1 MVREKQLNQ
10 ISVQELFHDLQDEMI
25 SKYNTNKRAI
35 QHPGAKGGT
44 TEINWVEWLRTYL
57 PKRYT
62 VDKGFVVDHE
72 GSISQE
78 IDVIIYDTQ
87 FCPFIFNHDGV
98 KYIPAE
104 SVYAVFEVK
113 PKLSSDYVKYAGEK
127 AKSVRV
133 LERTTKPIVGAERNL
148 TAKRPKEIICGL
160 LTASSSWGLKTE
172 ENKLIGSLSK
182 DVESRLDL
190 VCCLQTKSYKLDY
203 LRDKITS
210 SSSTENESLI
220 FFFVNLFVKLQDMGN
235 PPAMDIMAY
244 AKAMDSISLKK

>member
-1 MVREKQLNQ
+1 MVKEKGQQ
-10 ISVQELFHDLQDEMI
+10 KIDVKELFADLQGEMI
-25 SKYNTNKRAI
+25 AKHKTNSKNVP
-35 QHPGAKGGT
+35 HPGTKGDV
-44 TEINWVEWLRTYL
+44 TEINWIEWLRSYL

-72 GSISQE
+72 GKLSQQ

-113 PKLSSDYVKYAGEK
+113 QKLTTDYIKYAGEK

-133 LERTTKPIVGAERNL
+133 LKRTTKPIVGAERSL
-148 TAKRPKEIICGL
+148 SAKKPKDIICGL
-160 LTASSSWGLKTE
+160 LAASSSWNAKNEEANLKSA
-172 ENKLIGSLSK
+172 LLK
-182 DVESRLDL
+182 DVDSKLDL
-190 VCCLQTKSYKLDY
+190 ICSLQTKSYKLDY
-203 LRDKITS
+203 LQERVTAHCS
-210 SSSTENESLI
+210 AVNESLM
-220 FFFVNLFVKLQDMGN
+220 FFFVNLFVLLQDMGN

-244 AKAMDSISLKK
+244 AKAMDSIK